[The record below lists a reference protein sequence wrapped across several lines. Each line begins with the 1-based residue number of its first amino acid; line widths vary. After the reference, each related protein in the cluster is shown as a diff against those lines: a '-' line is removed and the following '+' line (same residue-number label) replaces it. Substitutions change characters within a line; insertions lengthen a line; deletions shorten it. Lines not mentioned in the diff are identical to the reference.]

1 MQTLHFIYLNVAL
14 NIIRKCIKFFGLNI
28 ISTKII
34 FFLLNLKTKMWK
46 KINSLK
52 KIFFNFLFSTGDI
65 TQKGYEK
72 KRTRLLQ
79 PYIQKNAQQGKNIS
93 VFHLQFLYFIFC
105 VHFPHLFIKYEKWLR
120 FCWMGKINKL

>member
-1 MQTLHFIYLNVAL
+1 MLVCLSVLILSQQIDLN
-14 NIIRKCIKFFGLNI
+14 KMKKF
-28 ISTKII
+28 
-34 FFLLNLKTKMWK
+34 NL
-46 KINSLK
+46 

-93 VFHLQFLYFIFC
+93 VFHLILC
-105 VHFPHLFIKYEKWLR
+105 FPHFTVRKIIIVLLEVN
-120 FCWMGKINKL
+120 INKLLYSAVSTR